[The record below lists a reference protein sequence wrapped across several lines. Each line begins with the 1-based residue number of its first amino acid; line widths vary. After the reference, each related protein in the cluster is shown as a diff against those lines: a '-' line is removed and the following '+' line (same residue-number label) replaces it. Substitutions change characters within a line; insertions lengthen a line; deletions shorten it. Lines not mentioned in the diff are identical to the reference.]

1 MIGEIDRIFRLQ
13 KEAFARNPFPT
24 LRERKA
30 HLAALHDAIR
40 KYSGRFVE
48 SLNADFGCR
57 SPHETLVADLFA
69 ALSNVRH
76 ASKNLAGWMRP
87 RRRPVAVWYYFAHA
101 RMVPQPLGVVG
112 VISPWNFPVYLSA
125 GPLVSAL
132 AAGNRVMLKP
142 SEHSPKTS
150 ELFKKMISNSFA
162 EDHVAVVTGG
172 PDAGAKMASLPF
184 DHLLYTGST
193 TVGRKIMRAASENL
207 TPVTLELGGKSPAIV
222 GPDFPLDAAADSILY
237 WKCMNAGQV
246 CVTTDYV
253 FVREGD
259 VEGFAKAAERAV
271 GKRYPTLA
279 DNPDY
284 TSIIDKTH
292 YDRLQGYLADARD
305 KGAKIVEINPA
316 RENFDPARR
325 KIPPT
330 LVLNATEDML
340 VMREEI
346 FGPLLPVLTYKN
358 LDDAVAYVNSK
369 PRPLGLFYFDHDKAR
384 VEMVVR
390 GTVSGGVTVNDTT
403 LHFSQDGIPAGGV
416 GQSGMGRYHAIEGF
430 DAFSHVK
437 PVFYQS
443 RINATGLLKPPYGR
457 IADFVLRLLSLK

>member
-13 KEAFARNPFPT
+13 KEAFAINRFPT
-24 LRERKA
+24 HGERMA
-30 HLAALHDAIR
+30 HLAVLHDAIR
-40 KYSGRFVE
+40 KNSRRFVE
-48 SLNADFGCR
+48 TLNADFGCR
-57 SPHETLVADLFA
+57 SPHETLVADVFA
-69 ALSNVRH
+69 ALENVRH

-87 RRRPVAVWYYFAHA
+87 RRRPVAVWYYFARA

-112 VISPWNFPVYLSA
+112 VISPWNFPVYLTV
-125 GPLVSAL
+125 GPLVAAL

-150 ELFKKMISNSFA
+150 ELFKEMISDSFA
-162 EDHVAVVTGG
+162 EDMVAVVTGG
-172 PDAGAKMASLPF
+172 PDVGAKIASLPF

-222 GPDFPLDAAADSILY
+222 GPDFPLDAAADKILY

-246 CVTTDYV
+246 CVATDYV

-259 VEGFAKAAERAV
+259 VESFANAAERSV

-284 TSIIDKTH
+284 TSIIDKAH
-292 YDRLQGYLADARD
+292 YDRLRGYLDDARE
-305 KGAKIVEINPA
+305 KGAKIVELNPA
-316 RENFDPARR
+316 RETFDPSRR

-330 LVLNATEDML
+330 LVLNATDDML

-369 PRPLGLFYFDHDKAR
+369 PRPLGLFYFDRDKAR
-384 VEMVVR
+384 VEKVIR

-403 LHFSQDGIPAGGV
+403 LHYSQDGMPTGGV

-430 DAFSHVK
+430 DSFSHVK

-443 RINATGLLKPPYGR
+443 KINALGLVKPPYGR
-457 IADFVLRLLSLK
+457 LADFIVRLMLRK